1 MQHYI
6 DVFKETYS
14 TALLADAAYRANAAI
29 QVAPSYLHPVVQSDK
44 IAGPIRIV
52 VANNDLVSILAVV
65 HRAAP
70 GEVIVISNHTK
81 EVGLL
86 GDLIATE
93 AQRKGLGGFIVD
105 GLVRDIPVLLD
116 LGVPVFCLGSVPVGP
131 LKLPQALKGIG
142 ELDIEVT
149 VGDAV
154 VHPGWW
160 AFGDAD
166 GVVFLEA
173 TSLDAVY
180 KQAQLTLARE
190 QILLDAMHQGQALG
204 DLLDL
209 EAFLTERTQNPAADF
224 NQHLARTA
232 RAI

>member
-1 MQHYI
+1 MQRYI
-6 DVFKETYS
+6 DVFKEKYS
-14 TALLADAAYRANAAI
+14 TALLADAAYRANVAVHI
-29 QVAPSYLHPVVQSDK
+29 APSNLNPVVQSDK
-44 IAGPIRIV
+44 LAGPMRTV

-70 GEVIVISNHTK
+70 GEVIVITNHTK

-93 AQRKGLGGFIVD
+93 AQRKKLGGFIVD
-105 GLVRDIPVLLD
+105 GLVRDIPVLVE
-116 LGVPVFCLGSVPVGP
+116 LGIPVFCQGCVPVGP
-131 LKLPQALKGIG
+131 LKLPKSVKGIG
-142 ELDIEVT
+142 EMDVEVT
-149 VGDAV
+149 IGEAT

-166 GVVFLEA
+166 GLIFLEA
-173 TSLDAVY
+173 ASLEIVY
-180 KQAQLTLARE
+180 EQAELTMARE
-190 QILLDAMHQGQALG
+190 QVLLDAMQNGQALG

-209 EAFLTERTQNPAADF
+209 ETFLAERARNPAADF